1 MPYLVFFLDDYLYG
15 SNFAAIASLLIKG
28 GPESFSSPIL
38 GWNTSLGLFF
48 RPGLLTTL
56 STFDDIGFSLLD
68 SEMEDS
74 MYFCAPQKK
83 YGDREKIRGDV
94 LCT

>member
-1 MPYLVFFLDDYLYG
+1 MPYLVFFLDDYLDDH
-15 SNFAAIASLLIKG
+15 NFAVIASLLIKG
-28 GPESFSSPIL
+28 GPVSFSSPIL
-38 GWNTSLGLFF
+38 GWRTSLGLFS
-48 RPGLLTTL
+48 RPGLFSPL
-56 STFDDIGFSLLD
+56 STFDEIGFSLLD